1 MNANED
7 TESMKFKHKN
17 NWSSA
22 LPFKCHC
29 VDVCA
34 FAHEKLHNMQ
44 MCALG
49 SCMQSSEALSAK
61 EMGQSGIKN
70 FRFHMK

>member
-49 SCMQSSEALSAK
+49 SCMQSS
-61 EMGQSGIKN
+61 
-70 FRFHMK
+70 